1 MKTKS
6 SLAFVLLLSLVVSTL
21 SQTPAARPAP
31 TQPPQQPQQDK
42 SADDEVVRITTNL
55 VQVDVTVTDKK
66 GQPVTDLRADEI
78 EILEDNRPQKITN
91 FSYVSLEGAAKPIAT
106 APPADKTAPP
116 VPPAR
121 LRPEDVRRTVALV
134 VDDLSLSF
142 ESANFTRQA
151 LKKFVD
157 QQMQPGDL
165 VAIIR
170 TGGGIGAL
178 QQFTSDKRQL
188 YAAIER
194 VRFNLLGRGNISA
207 FAPLGNDPFASNNRQ
222 SPNGEDASQEN
233 ERSVNSRSA
242 ADELGDFRDEIF
254 SIGTLGAINY
264 IVRGMRELPGR
275 KSILL
280 MSEGFPLFR
289 RGGSNRQGEVDN
301 YRILEALRRLTDLAS
316 RASVVIYTLD
326 ARGLQTLGLTAE
338 DNTSGMSA
346 DQIQEALSS
355 RSAELFDTQSGLNYL
370 AQQTGGIAIRNN
382 NDLAGGIKR
391 VLDDQ
396 RGYYLVGYRPD
407 EDTFD
412 AKTGQRSFHKLKV
425 KIKRPGLNHRTRTG
439 FYGVT
444 DEEAVPVRRTRTEQ
458 LVGAI
463 ASPFNAGGVGLRLT
477 SLFGNDLKAGS
488 FVRSVMHINVRDLTF
503 TEEPDG
509 WHKTVFDVLALTFG
523 DNGQVIDQMS
533 KTQTIRMRGETYQHA
548 LQNGFVYFM
557 TVPVKKAG
565 AYQLRAALRDTATE
579 RVGSASQFI
588 EVPDISKNRLTI
600 SGIVVQGLTQAEARK
615 AAGQSNAQD
624 GAAAT
629 NANAEQQQK
638 TEDVTNALDPQA
650 SVAMRRFQRGM
661 MMQYGYVIYNAK
673 ATPAPQ
679 LTTQIRLFREGKLVF
694 TGKWTPPDLTGQT
707 DLKRITAGG
716 LLQLGTDMLPGEY
729 VLQIIATDPLA
740 KDKYRTATQ
749 WIDFEIVK

>member
-6 SLAFVLLLSLVVSTL
+6 SLAFVLLLSLVVNIL
-21 SQTPAARPAP
+21 GQTPAPRPAP
-31 TQPPQQPQQDK
+31 TPQEQQDK

-78 EILEDNRPQKITN
+78 EIQEDGRPQKITN
-91 FSYVSLEGAAKPIAT
+91 FSYVSLESAAKGQPIAT
-106 APPADKTAPP
+106 APPLDKNGPP

-194 VRFNLLGRGNISA
+194 VRFNLLGRGNITA

-222 SPNGEDASQEN
+222 SPTGEDAAGEN
-233 ERSVNSRSA
+233 ERSINSRNA
-242 ADELGDFRDEIF
+242 ADDINEFRDEIF

-280 MSEGFPLFR
+280 MSEGFPLYR
-289 RGGSNRQGEVDN
+289 KGSSGRLGEVDN
-301 YRILEALRRLTDLAS
+301 SRILEALRRLTDLAS

-326 ARGLQTLGLTAE
+326 ARGLQPLGLTAE
-338 DNTSGMSA
+338 DDVSGMSP
-346 DQIQEALSS
+346 DQVQEAISD
-355 RSAELFDTQSGLNYL
+355 RSEHLFDTQSGLNFL
-370 AQQTGGIAIRNN
+370 AQQTGGIAIRNT
-382 NDLAGGIKR
+382 NDLSGGIKR
-391 VLDDQ
+391 VLEDQ
-396 RGYYLVGYRPD
+396 KGYYLVGYRPD

-412 AKTGQRSFHKLKV
+412 ATTGRRRFHKLRV

-463 ASPFNAGGVGLRLT
+463 TSPFNAGGVGLRLT
-477 SLFGNDLKAGS
+477 SLFGNDPKAGS

-523 DNGQVIDQMS
+523 DNGKVIDQMS
-533 KTQTIRMRGETYQHA
+533 KTQTIRMRGETYQNA

-565 AYQLRAALRDTATE
+565 AYQLRAALRDAATE

-588 EVPDISKNRLTI
+588 EVPDISKNRLMI
-600 SGIVVQGLTQAEARK
+600 SGIVVQGLNPAEARK
-615 AAGQSNAQD
+615 SAGQPKAQD
-624 GAAAT
+624 GAD
-629 NANAEQQQK
+629 AEQQK
-638 TEDVTNALDPQA
+638 TDDVTTAIDPQA
-650 SVAMRRFQRGM
+650 SPAMRRFQRGM

-673 ATPAPQ
+673 ASPSPQ
-679 LTTQIRLFREGKLVF
+679 LTTQVRLFREGKIVF

-716 LLQLGTDMLPGEY
+716 MIQLGTDMLPGEY
-729 VLQIIATDPLA
+729 VLQVIASDPLA

-749 WIDFEIVK
+749 WTDFEIVK

>member
-1 MKTKS
+1 
-6 SLAFVLLLSLVVSTL
+6 
-21 SQTPAARPAP
+21 
-31 TQPPQQPQQDK
+31 
-42 SADDEVVRITTNL
+42 
-55 VQVDVTVTDKK
+55 
-66 GQPVTDLRADEI
+66 VTDLRADEI

-91 FSYVSLEGAAKPIAT
+91 FSYVSLEGAAKGQPVAT
-106 APPADKTAPP
+106 APPIDKAAPP

-170 TGGGIGAL
+170 TGGGMGAL

-194 VRFNLLGRGNISA
+194 VRFNLLGRGNIGA
-207 FAPLGNDPFASNNRQ
+207 FAPIGNDPFASNDRQ
-222 SPNGEDASQEN
+222 SPNGEDAASQN
-233 ERSVNSRSA
+233 ERSINERSGA
-242 ADELGDFRDEIF
+242 EELNDFRDEIF

-280 MSEGFPLFR
+280 MSEGFPLYRQGGAGR
-289 RGGSNRQGEVDN
+289 RGEVDN

-326 ARGLQTLGLTAE
+326 ARGLQPLGLTAQ
-338 DNTSGMSA
+338 DDVSGMSP
-346 DQIQEALSS
+346 DQVQESIS
-355 RSAELFDTQSGLNYL
+355 GRSEHLFNTQSGLNYL
-370 AQQTGGIAIRNN
+370 AQQTGGIAIRNT

-396 RGYYLVGYRPD
+396 KGYYLVGYRPD
-407 EDTFD
+407 EETFD
-412 AKTGQRSFHKLKV
+412 PATGQRRFHKLKV

-444 DEEAVPVRRTRTEQ
+444 DEEAIPVRRTRTEQ

-463 ASPFNAGGVGLRLT
+463 SSPFNSSGVGLRLT
-477 SLFGNDLKAGS
+477 SLFGNDVKAGS

-509 WHKTVFDVLALTFG
+509 WHKTMFDVLALTFG

-565 AYQLRAALRDTATE
+565 AYQLRAALRDTASE

-588 EVPDISKNRLTI
+588 EVPDINKNRLTI
-600 SGIVVQGLTQAEARK
+600 SGIVVQGINPAELRK
-615 AAGQSNAQD
+615 NAGQSPAQD
-624 GAAAT
+624 AAASRADT
-629 NANAEQQQK
+629 EQK
-638 TEDVTNALDPQA
+638 TDDVTNAADPQA
-650 SVAMRRFQRGM
+650 SPAMRRFQRGM

-673 ATPAPQ
+673 TAPAPQ
-679 LTTQIRLFREGKLVF
+679 LTTQVRLFRDGKIVF
-694 TGKWTPPDLTGQT
+694 TGKWSPPDLTGQT

-716 LLQLGTDMLPGEY
+716 VLQLGTDMLLGEY